1 MRRGEDGTLV
11 GHSLATEKALIKKN
25 IYIYIYIC
33 TYTFIYFTKYIPAPE
48 AETKIRKMIIV
59 FQKYLKF
66 EVCRNRRKITYV
78 QDLHGKKLSNI
89 IK

>member
-11 GHSLATEKALIKKN
+11 GQSLATEKALIKN
-25 IYIYIYIC
+25 IYIYIYI
-33 TYTFIYFTKYIPAPE
+33 YIYMFIYFTKYIPAPE

>member
-1 MRRGEDGTLV
+1 M
-11 GHSLATEKALIKKN
+11 
-25 IYIYIYIC
+25 
-33 TYTFIYFTKYIPAPE
+33 FIYFTKYIPAPE